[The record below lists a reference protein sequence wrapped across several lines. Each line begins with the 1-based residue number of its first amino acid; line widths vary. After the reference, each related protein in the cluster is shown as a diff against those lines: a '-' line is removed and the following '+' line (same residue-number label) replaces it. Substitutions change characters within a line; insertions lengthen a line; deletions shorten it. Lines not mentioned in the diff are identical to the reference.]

1 MKRSSI
7 CAGIA
12 GMIFAGGSLAA
23 STMTFDDASPACR
36 SLTPAAIGGATPP
49 SSVLSIRWLGT
60 TNFEFVYRN
69 QVILMDTYYDRGP
82 RNRPIGFTPS
92 QVTRANAIYLG
103 HGHFDHMSDTV
114 SVAAHTRAPVIGA
127 PTATAA
133 AIKMGLPAGQAIT
146 VTGRGGEIQRYNG
159 FTVEPI
165 LAQHSTLSPTVLG
178 AFQTAITAAIGA
190 PTPEQSAAEAVIL
203 ARGTFDPL
211 VITEGTIAY
220 LFTFDNGFK
229 LIYRNSAGPIT
240 PYETAAMARIG
251 GNTDVAI
258 VAYIGQYAAERQI
271 PATLPIVQLYNPKLY
286 LPAHHDEI
294 AGTFLDIGTE
304 PMLMAIR
311 DTMPGTKGISPLY
324 REPVCINVASNARDE
339 VRHDV
344 NELKEDLRG
353 LNLRDILRLFR

>member
-12 GMIFAGGSLAA
+12 GMIFAGSSLAA

-114 SVAAHTRAPVIGA
+114 SVAAQTRAPVIGA

-339 VRHDV
+339 IRHDV

-353 LNLRDILRLFR
+353 LNLRDILKLFR